1 MMGQYGKVTKVSENC
16 ESCTIDFTD
25 HGESKHMPKG
35 PGEKVIRQE
44 NFRLHVRAGFGVIFG
59 AHQN

>member
-44 NFRLHVRAGFGVIFG
+44 DF
-59 AHQN
+59 